1 MRVAFLLD
9 NLQMLALLL
18 KAEYFFDP

>member
-1 MRVAFLLD
+1 MRVAFLVAKLGEG
-9 NLQMLALLL
+9 ALLL

>member
-1 MRVAFLLD
+1 MRVAFLLG